1 MTMRDYEAIFC
12 DETPFTGRR
21 YAYNRETERY
31 EVRLFEGRLQ
41 VTPEKMFADID
52 SPNGIQVLWQHGSW
66 FDFGPSMGR
75 ITEMAFKSKALVGMV
90 SLSEP
95 DVMQFVPGGLD
106 AVEAGIMRGLSVGL
120 NFLDNPP
127 VKWEMGEGTR
137 EKPDKLTYEAVRVME
152 VSMTPVPRLYTAGL
166 TMPIKRTDNADTGD
180 EGLSAA
186 ASIEG
191 IEADGEG

>member
-66 FDFGPSMGR
+66 SDFGPSLGR

-90 SLSEP
+90 ALSEE
-95 DVMQFVPGGLD
+95 DVLQFVPGGLD

-127 VKWEMGEGTR
+127 VSWEMGEGTR
-137 EKPDKLTYEAVRVME
+137 KKPDNLIYEAVRIME

-166 TMPIKRTDNADTGD
+166 TMPIKRTNNADAE
-180 EGLSAA
+180 EGAMSAA
-186 ASIEG
+186 APIEG
-191 IEADGEG
+191 TEPDGEE